1 MNRVRDRIALVT
13 GAATGIGRSTALALA
28 REGAAVCVTDVA
40 AAGAEAV
47 AAEARA
53 LGVRAIAARLDV
65 TQESDWQSV
74 LARIATELGP
84 LDVLVNNAGVPGPPS
99 LLETT
104 LAQWRETLAVNLDGV
119 FLGTKH
125 GIEAMRALPDRPRT
139 RTASIVNVCSVLGL
153 VGFPSSSAYAASKGG
168 VRSFTKTAA
177 IEAAANGWQV
187 RVNTVHPGFVE
198 TPMLTAG
205 LPELARKS
213 GTTPEAIRAA
223 IEAMHPLGRLASP
236 DEVANTIVYLASDE
250 SAFVTGTELVID
262 GGYTAR

>member
-1 MNRVRDRIALVT
+1 MYRVRDRIALVT
-13 GAATGIGRSTALALA
+13 GAATGIGRATALALA

-40 AAGAEAV
+40 TAGAEAV
-47 AAEARA
+47 AAEART
-53 LGVRAIAARLDV
+53 LGVRVIAARLDV
-65 TQESDWQSV
+65 TQEADWQGV
-74 LARIATELGP
+74 LARIAAELGP
-84 LDVLVNNAGVPGPPS
+84 LDVLVNNAGVPGPPA

-119 FLGTKH
+119 FLGTKY

-168 VRSFTKTAA
+168 VRLFTKTAA

-187 RVNTVHPGFVE
+187 RVNSVHPGFVE

-236 DEVANTIVYLASDE
+236 DEVANAIVYLASDE
-250 SAFVTGTELVID
+250 SAFVTGTEIVID